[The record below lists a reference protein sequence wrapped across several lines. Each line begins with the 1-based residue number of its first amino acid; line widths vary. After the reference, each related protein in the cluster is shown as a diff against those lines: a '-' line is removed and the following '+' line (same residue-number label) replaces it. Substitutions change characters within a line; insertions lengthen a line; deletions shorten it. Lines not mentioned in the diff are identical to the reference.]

1 MKSEMLLTKNLVTQL
16 RAIVKHSIK
25 IDEQNHEMDFKNLWS
40 QMKEVLA
47 WYINGNTYHVRTNYT
62 QNGHDLHIH
71 LLNAGWEPEVVV
83 KTVYKKVKDSDT
95 RQRKDLRWVVNA
107 ETEAEKTI
115 IMLFHCESKT
125 SASEFV
131 KNYFVGL
138 LSNVSQIVQADKIE
152 PFIINEDPVDEKE
165 LITMAIMKDI
175 EKYNSW
181 FLFKNQVWK
190 KI

>member
-1 MKSEMLLTKNLVTQL
+1 
-16 RAIVKHSIK
+16 
-25 IDEQNHEMDFKNLWS
+25 
-40 QMKEVLA
+40 
-47 WYINGNTYHVRTNYT
+47 
-62 QNGHDLHIH
+62 
-71 LLNAGWEPEVVV
+71 
-83 KTVYKKVKDSDT
+83 
-95 RQRKDLRWVVNA
+95 
-107 ETEAEKTI
+107 
-115 IMLFHCESKT
+115 MLFHCESKT

-152 PFIINEDPVDEKE
+152 PSIINEDPVDEKE

>member
-1 MKSEMLLTKNLVTQL
+1 MKTEMLLTKNLVTQL

-25 IDEQNHEMDFKNLWS
+25 IDEQAHEMDFKSLWL
-40 QMKEVLA
+40 QMKEVFV
-47 WYINGNTYHVRTNYT
+47 N
-62 QNGHDLHIH
+62 
-71 LLNAGWEPEVVV
+71 
-83 KTVYKKVKDSDT
+83 KKVKDSDA

-115 IMLFHCESKT
+115 IMLFHSEAKT
-125 SASEFV
+125 SAAEFV

-138 LSNVSQIVQADKIE
+138 LSNVSQIVQANRIDSS
-152 PFIINEDPVDEKE
+152 IINEDPVDEKE
-165 LITMAIMKDI
+165 LITMEIMKDI

>member
-152 PFIINEDPVDEKE
+152 PSIINEDPVDEKE